1 MSWLYSHRIAYGVL
15 MRLLYGRHLSARLAA
30 VSAEVP
36 AGCHV
41 IDVCSG
47 DGRLYREYLRHMR
60 VRYEALDLSPQLVRW
75 MSERGID
82 ARTFDV
88 RSEALPSADVIVML
102 SSLYQFQ
109 PDAASVVERMVEA
122 ARMRVIITE
131 PVRNLSESRNP
142 MLRFVARR
150 LTETR
155 EGASA
160 QGIHRF
166 DRITFPRLCQRFP
179 TLERLDTL
187 PGGREMI
194 AVLGGRVAAPH
205 DGDGIPPGSEAL
217 GVRGVDRP

>member
-1 MSWLYSHRIAYGVL
+1 MAWLYSHRIVYGAL
-15 MRLLYGRHLSARLAA
+15 MRLLYGRHLTARLAA
-30 VSAEVP
+30 ASAEVP
-36 AGCHV
+36 AGCDV

-47 DGRLYREYLRHMR
+47 DGRLYREHLRHKS
-60 VRYEALDLSPQLVRW
+60 VRYEALDLSPQFVEW
-75 MSERGID
+75 MSEHGIR

-122 ARMRVIITE
+122 ARMRVVITE
-131 PVRNLSESRNP
+131 PVRNLSESRNS

-150 LTETR
+150 MTETR
-155 EGASA
+155 SDAHGDE
-160 QGIHRF
+160 IPRF
-166 DRITFPRLCQRFP
+166 DRVTFPRLCQRFP

-194 AVLGGRVAAPH
+194 AVLGGRAATRHP
-205 DGDGIPPGSEAL
+205 
-217 GVRGVDRP
+217 

>member
-1 MSWLYSHRIAYGVL
+1 MSWLYSHRIVYGVF

-30 VSAEVP
+30 ASAEVP
-36 AGCHV
+36 AGSHI

-47 DGRLYREYLRHMR
+47 DGRLYRDYLRHKQ
-60 VRYEALDLSPQLVRW
+60 VRYQALDLSPNLVRW
-75 MSERGID
+75 MSEHGID
-82 ARTFDV
+82 ARIFDV

-109 PDAASVVERMVEA
+109 PEAASVVERMVEA
-122 ARMRVIITE
+122 ARIRVIITE

-142 MLRFVARR
+142 ILRIVARR

-155 EGASA
+155 EGPSA
-160 QGIHRF
+160 HGIHRF
-166 DRITFPRLCQRFP
+166 DRVTFPGLCERFP

-194 AVLGGRVAAPH
+194 AVLGGRAAARHDSDGPSQSRIVA
-205 DGDGIPPGSEAL
+205 
-217 GVRGVDRP
+217 

>member
-1 MSWLYSHRIAYGVL
+1 MSWLYSHRIVYGVL
-15 MRLLYGRHLSARLAA
+15 MRVLYGRHLSARLAA
-30 VSAEVP
+30 VAAEVP

-47 DGRLYREYLRHMR
+47 DGRLYREHLRHKP
-60 VRYEALDLSPQLVRW
+60 VRYEALDLSPQMVGW
-75 MSERGID
+75 MSEHGIN

-131 PVRNLSESRNP
+131 PIRNLSESRNP

-155 EGASA
+155 SDAFG
-160 QGIHRF
+160 QDIRRF
-166 DRITFPRLCQRFP
+166 DWVTFPRLCQSFP
-179 TLERLDTL
+179 TFERLDTL

-194 AVLGGRVAAPH
+194 AVLGGRAAARHP
-205 DGDGIPPGSEAL
+205 
-217 GVRGVDRP
+217 

>member
-1 MSWLYSHRIAYGVL
+1 

-30 VSAEVP
+30 ASAEIP

-47 DGRLYREYLRHMR
+47 DGRLYREYLRHKP
-60 VRYEALDLSPQLVRW
+60 VRYQALDLSPQMVGW
-75 MSERGID
+75 MSEHGID

-122 ARMRVIITE
+122 ARVRVIITE
-131 PVRNLSESRNP
+131 PVRNVSESRNP
-142 MLRFVARR
+142 ILRFVARR

-155 EGASA
+155 SDASG
-160 QGIHRF
+160 QEIHRF
-166 DRITFPRLCQRFP
+166 DRVTFPQLCQRFP
-179 TLERLDTL
+179 TLERLEVL

-194 AVLGGRVAAPH
+194 ALLGGRAAVKH
-205 DGDGIPPGSEAL
+205 DGEGESG
-217 GVRGVDRP
+217 